1 MSNDRLGGGGVDKL
15 TGNLQRKLY
24 TGSPEEVEGVK
35 KQVLHVLS
43 LYP

>member
-1 MSNDRLGGGGVDKL
+1 MSNDRWGGGVGEL
-15 TGNLQRKLY
+15 TGSLQRKLY
-24 TGSPEEVEGVK
+24 TGSPEKVEGAVK